1 MTIQLQL
8 PDATLAA
15 LLTHAQAQGRPA
27 EELAAEALSA
37 LFAAPQDTERQQRER
52 QDAAAGIEAGL
63 ADFAAGR
70 WVALEDLEA
79 ERPLLPAEQ
88 AA

>member
-15 LLTHAQAQGRPA
+15 LTHAQAQGHSA
-27 EELAAEALSA
+27 EELAAEALAA
-37 LFAAPQDTERQQRER
+37 LFASPQERELH
-52 QDAAAGIEAGL
+52 DAVAGIQAGL

-79 ERPLLPAEQ
+79 ERLLLPAEQ